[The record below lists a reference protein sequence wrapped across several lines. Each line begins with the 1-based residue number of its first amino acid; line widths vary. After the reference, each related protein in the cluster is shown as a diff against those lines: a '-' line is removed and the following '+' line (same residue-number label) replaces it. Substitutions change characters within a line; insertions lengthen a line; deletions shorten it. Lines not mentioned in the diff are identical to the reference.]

1 MLAVKRY
8 LAVSIDLTVSSSSI
22 FRAVSSE
29 GAQKIFGLETWRVM
43 FCSLRLYLLLG
54 TTHQLIAT
62 KAHNVNSY
70 LDTVPMTPVQMKM
83 ARAALGLGVRELAEK
98 AGIAAN
104 TITRIENG
112 SDAKQSTVAALRG
125 ALEKAGVEFIAENG
139 GGPGVR
145 IRKSAK
151 GAEEISR
158 QIDALED
165 KISSIP
171 APTEPSPEAGMNIM
185 RKAIAKNDL
194 AKLKNRRKRIRSDRS
209 K

>member
-1 MLAVKRY
+1 V
-8 LAVSIDLTVSSSSI
+8 
-22 FRAVSSE
+22 
-29 GAQKIFGLETWRVM
+29 
-43 FCSLRLYLLLG
+43 
-54 TTHQLIAT
+54 
-62 KAHNVNSY
+62 
-70 LDTVPMTPVQMKM
+70 
-83 ARAALGLGVRELAEK
+83 
-98 AGIAAN
+98 
-104 TITRIENG
+104 TRIENG
-112 SDAKQSTVAALRG
+112 SDAKQSTIAALRG

-139 GGPGVR
+139 DGPGVR

-185 RKAIAKNDL
+185 RKAVAKNDL

>member
-1 MLAVKRY
+1 MAGLRHWNRVAGLSPGRQKKQVKP
-8 LAVSIDLTVSSSSI
+8 ANVTKPG
-22 FRAVSSE
+22 E
-29 GAQKIFGLETWRVM
+29 KI
-43 FCSLRLYLLLG
+43 
-54 TTHQLIAT
+54 IA
-62 KAHNVNSY
+62 
-70 LDTVPMTPVQMKM
+70 
-83 ARAALGLGVRELAEK
+83 
-98 AGIAAN
+98 
-104 TITRIENG
+104 
-112 SDAKQSTVAALRG
+112 
-125 ALEKAGVEFIAENG
+125 ALEKAGVEFIAQNG

-185 RKAIAKNDL
+185 RKAVAKNDL
-194 AKLKNRRKRIRSDRS
+194 AKLKNCRMRITRRDRS

>member
-1 MLAVKRY
+1 MN
-8 LAVSIDLTVSSSSI
+8 
-22 FRAVSSE
+22 
-29 GAQKIFGLETWRVM
+29 
-43 FCSLRLYLLLG
+43 
-54 TTHQLIAT
+54 QLQ
-62 KAHNVNSY
+62 
-70 LDTVPMTPVQMKM
+70 LKM
-83 ARAALGLGVRELAEK
+83 ARTALGLTVRQAAEF
-98 AGIAAN
+98 AGCSHE
-104 TITRIENG
+104 TIVGIESG
-112 SDAKQSTVAALRG
+112 RSSIKQSTIDKVHG
-125 ALEKAGVEFIAENG
+125 ALEKAGVEFIDEDG

-165 KISSIP
+165 KISSMP

-185 RKAIAKNDL
+185 RKAVAKNDL

>member
-1 MLAVKRY
+1 M
-8 LAVSIDLTVSSSSI
+8 TVSPSSI

-43 FCSLRLYLLLG
+43 FCSLLLYPLVG
-54 TTHQLIAT
+54 TTHQLIAM
-62 KAHNVNSY
+62 KAHNVNSSLY
-70 LDTVPMTPVQMKM
+70 TVPMTPVQMKM

-98 AGIAAN
+98 AGVAAN
-104 TITRIENG
+104 TVTRIENG
-112 SDAKQSTVAALRG
+112 SDAKQSTIAALRA

-165 KISSIP
+165 KISSMP

-185 RKAIAKNDL
+185 RKAVATNDL
-194 AKLKNRRKRIRSDRS
+194 AKLKNRRRRIRNDCS

>member
-1 MLAVKRY
+1 MITSEQVKAARGLLRWNQEDLAAASGISLPAIKRLEQLPGP
-8 LAVSIDLTVSSSSI
+8 LAAQSRTVEAI
-22 FRAVSSE
+22 
-29 GAQKIFGLETWRVM
+29 
-43 FCSLRLYLLLG
+43 
-54 TTHQLIAT
+54 
-62 KAHNVNSY
+62 
-70 LDTVPMTPVQMKM
+70 
-83 ARAALGLGVRELAEK
+83 
-98 AGIAAN
+98 IAAFGN
-104 TITRIENG
+104 T
-112 SDAKQSTVAALRG
+112 
-125 ALEKAGVEFIAENG
+125 GVEFIAENG

-194 AKLKNRRKRIRSDRS
+194 AKLKNRRKRIKGDRS